1 MPLQNNIGPT
11 IRALRAQRNVSQ
23 EKLALETGIGRRYM
37 SDIENGRRN
46 VSLETIEK
54 LAGFFEI
61 SASELVRRI
70 EQADMPPLT
79 IDSLKDYLCE
89 LGHEDAVVLESPDYL
104 SAVAGVSEDGRV
116 IYSYPRMLEHLVLN
130 DGMTYEEA
138 AEFIDYNTIGS
149 LPCMGVPRLGWP
161 LCHPGAAGDRVHPSL
176 GRAILQGAPCALC
189 TPAPLLQRSLA
200 TRVSAPRGHYP

>member
-116 IYSYPRMLEHLVLN
+116 IYSYPQMLEHLVLN

-138 AEFIDYNTIGS
+138 SEFVDFNTIGA
-149 LPCMGVPRLGWP
+149 LAYMGEKAPI
-161 LCHPGAAGDRVHPSL
+161 
-176 GRAILQGAPCALC
+176 ILNEIV
-189 TPAPLLQRSLA
+189 R
-200 TRVSAPRGHYP
+200 

>member
-1 MPLQNNIGPT
+1 MSLQNNIGPT

-116 IYSYPRMLEHLVLN
+116 IYSYPRMVEHLMLN

-149 LPCMGVPRLGWP
+149 LPYMGEKKPI
-161 LCHPGAAGDRVHPSL
+161 
-176 GRAILQGAPCALC
+176 ILNEIE
-189 TPAPLLQRSLA
+189 R
-200 TRVSAPRGHYP
+200 

>member
-1 MPLQNNIGPT
+1 
-11 IRALRAQRNVSQ
+11 
-23 EKLALETGIGRRYM
+23 M

-149 LPCMGVPRLGWP
+149 LPCMGEKAPI
-161 LCHPGAAGDRVHPSL
+161 
-176 GRAILQGAPCALC
+176 ILNEII
-189 TPAPLLQRSLA
+189 R
-200 TRVSAPRGHYP
+200 

>member
-70 EQADMPPLT
+70 ELADMPPLT

-149 LPCMGVPRLGWP
+149 LPCMGEKAPI
-161 LCHPGAAGDRVHPSL
+161 
-176 GRAILQGAPCALC
+176 ILNEIE
-189 TPAPLLQRSLA
+189 R
-200 TRVSAPRGHYP
+200 

>member
-1 MPLQNNIGPT
+1 MSLQNNIGPT

-70 EQADMPPLT
+70 EQADIPPLT

-89 LGHEDAVVLESPDYL
+89 LGHEDTVVLESPDYL
-104 SAVAGVSEDGRV
+104 SAVAGVSEDGRI

-149 LPCMGVPRLGWP
+149 LPYMGEKAPI
-161 LCHPGAAGDRVHPSL
+161 
-176 GRAILQGAPCALC
+176 ILNEIE
-189 TPAPLLQRSLA
+189 R
-200 TRVSAPRGHYP
+200 

>member
-149 LPCMGVPRLGWP
+149 LPCMGEKAPI
-161 LCHPGAAGDRVHPSL
+161 
-176 GRAILQGAPCALC
+176 ILNEII
-189 TPAPLLQRSLA
+189 R
-200 TRVSAPRGHYP
+200 

>member
-1 MPLQNNIGPT
+1 MTLQNNIGKA
-11 IRALRAQRNVSQ
+11 IRTLRAQKGVSQ
-23 EKLALETGIGRRYM
+23 EKLALETGVGRRYM

-46 VSLETIEK
+46 VSLEIVEK
-54 LAGFFEI
+54 LAEFFELSP
-61 SASELVRRI
+61 SAFVKII

-89 LGHEDAVVLESPDYL
+89 LGHEDSVVLESPDYL

-138 AEFIDYNTIGS
+138 AEFIDYNTIRS
-149 LPCMGVPRLGWP
+149 LPYMGEKAPI
-161 LCHPGAAGDRVHPSL
+161 
-176 GRAILQGAPCALC
+176 ILNEII
-189 TPAPLLQRSLA
+189 R
-200 TRVSAPRGHYP
+200 